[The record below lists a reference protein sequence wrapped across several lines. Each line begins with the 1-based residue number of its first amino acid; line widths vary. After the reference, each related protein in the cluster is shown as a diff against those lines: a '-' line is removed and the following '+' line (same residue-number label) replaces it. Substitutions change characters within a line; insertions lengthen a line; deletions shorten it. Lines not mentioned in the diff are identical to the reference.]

1 LDQDRYRCNS
11 YINREGLFTSKEIDI
26 MMEVRRETC
35 AERCLDEDIF
45 DNAHIMMVVMD
56 RKGIISMWNRA
67 AETMTGYGKAEV
79 IGSAEIWKKVY
90 PDPGYRHEVTHR
102 IKEILAKRDYFENF
116 ETSIITKTGDT
127 RVIAWNTREMKNEE
141 DGNVR
146 IVSVGV
152 DITRQHEAERKVRDM
167 NSFNEGIIENA
178 HILISVLDQ
187 KGNVLIWNRAA
198 EDITGYSRNDVVGKN
213 TVWKSMYPD
222 PAYRK
227 EITKKITS
235 IISSQMYFE
244 NLETTIV
251 IKNGEQ
257 RIIAWNTREIGNG
270 IWHHEIAIG
279 RDITDQRKAERA
291 LVAYISEMAMRLK
304 NPVEILRDNLAELA
318 RMTQGGTLT
327 FDEIAITL
335 EGQVRSAAQ
344 VAVNVG
350 EIQKAIAEKNEE
362 IPEAYRKFLSG

>member
-1 LDQDRYRCNS
+1 MEKAKEES
-11 YINREGLFTSKEIDI
+11 EGKN
-26 MMEVRRETC
+26 
-35 AERCLDEDIF
+35 CLDEAIF

-56 RKGIISMWNRA
+56 KQGTISMWNRA

-79 IGSAEIWKKVY
+79 IGSAEIWKNIY

-102 IKEILAKRDYFENF
+102 IKDILTKRDYFEDF

-127 RVIAWNTREMKNEE
+127 RVIAWNTREMKNKE

-152 DITRQHEAERKVRDM
+152 DITKQHEAERKVRDM

-187 KGNVLIWNRAA
+187 KGNVLIWNHAA
-198 EDITGYSRNDVVGKN
+198 EDITGYTRNDVVGKN
-213 TVWKSMYPD
+213 TVWKNMYPD

-251 IKNGEQ
+251 TKNGEQ
-257 RIIAWNTREIGNG
+257 RIIAWNTKEIGNG

-304 NPVEILRDNLAELA
+304 NPLEILRDNLNDLA
-318 RMTQGGTLT
+318 QMTRSGTLT

-335 EGQVRSAAQ
+335 EGQVRSVGQ

-350 EIQKAIAEKNEE
+350 EIQKAIAEKNED
-362 IPEAYRKFLSG
+362 IPEAYRKFLTG

>member
-1 LDQDRYRCNS
+1 MMNGK
-11 YINREGLFTSKEIDI
+11 NETGTEGCID
-26 MMEVRRETC
+26 E
-35 AERCLDEDIF
+35 AIF

-56 RKGIISMWNRA
+56 KNGTISMWNRA

-79 IGSAEIWKKVY
+79 IGSAEIWKNVY

-116 ETSIITKTGDT
+116 ETSIITKAGDT
-127 RVIAWNTREMKNEE
+127 RVIAWNTREMKEG
-141 DGNVR
+141 GNVR

-152 DITRQHEAERKVRDM
+152 DITKQHEAERKVRDM

-251 IKNGEQ
+251 TKIGEQ

-270 IWHHEIAIG
+270 IWQHEIAIG

-291 LVAYISEMAMRLK
+291 LVSYISEIAMRLK

-318 RMTQGGTLT
+318 RMTRNGTLT
-327 FDEIAITL
+327 FDEIAVTL
-335 EGQVRSAAQ
+335 DGQVRSTAQ
-344 VAVNVG
+344 VAANVA
-350 EIQKAIAEKNEE
+350 EFQKAVAEKNEE

>member
-1 LDQDRYRCNS
+1 MEKAKEES
-11 YINREGLFTSKEIDI
+11 EGKN
-26 MMEVRRETC
+26 
-35 AERCLDEDIF
+35 CLDEAIF

-56 RKGIISMWNRA
+56 KKGTISMWNRA

-79 IGSAEIWKKVY
+79 IGSAEIWKNVY

-102 IKEILAKRDYFENF
+102 IKDILAKRDYFEEF
-116 ETSIITKTGDT
+116 ETSIITRSGDT
-127 RVIAWNTREMKNEE
+127 RVIAWNTRELKAG
-141 DGNVR
+141 GNVR

-152 DITRQHEAERKVRDM
+152 DITKQHEAERKVRDM

-187 KGNVLIWNRAA
+187 KGNVLIWNHAA
-198 EDITGYSRNDVVGKN
+198 EDITGYTRNDVVGKN
-213 TVWKSMYPD
+213 TVWKNMYPD

-251 IKNGEQ
+251 TKNGEQ
-257 RIIAWNTREIGNG
+257 RIIAWNTKEIGNG

-304 NPVEILRDNLAELA
+304 NPLEILRDNLNDLA
-318 RMTQGGTLT
+318 QMTRSGTLT

-335 EGQVRSAAQ
+335 EGQVRSAGQ
-344 VAVNVG
+344 IAVNVG
-350 EIQKAIAEKNEE
+350 EIQKAIAEKNED